1 MKILRKT
8 RLIRVEGCILDMKK
22 QSRDSPKVNYKVQ
35 VIIHLNF
42 FTLPTSTLT
51 ILRPV
56 VLWTYIIIH
65 FQQYS
70 TDTSGLMMI
79 FLFSR

>member
-1 MKILRKT
+1 MKILRQT

-56 VLWTYIIIH
+56 VLWTYLIIH